1 MKRKDTPKVEG
12 EEASD
17 RASELRKQ
25 QDERARA
32 STSEGPKKSL
42 KVLEHTIGK
51 ASEKNY
57 SGLLV
62 KGLEGW
68 KDQLRLWLEDCPE
81 RSWKE
86 RSRQNIEVKLT

>member
-32 STSEGPKKSL
+32 STSEGPKKAL
-42 KVLEHTIGK
+42 KGLEHTIGK
-51 ASEKNY
+51 AREK
-57 SGLLV
+57 LLGSV
-62 KGLEGW
+62 G
-68 KDQLRLWLEDCPE
+68 
-81 RSWKE
+81 
-86 RSRQNIEVKLT
+86 SRA